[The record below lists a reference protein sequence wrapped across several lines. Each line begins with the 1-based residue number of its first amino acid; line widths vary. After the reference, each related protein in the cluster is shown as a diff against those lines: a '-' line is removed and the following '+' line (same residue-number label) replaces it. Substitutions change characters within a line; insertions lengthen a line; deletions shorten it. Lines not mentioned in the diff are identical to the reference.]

1 MNNVSCSVNNNPL
14 AQLNNKFTND
24 SQLNNNTT
32 NIRPNA
38 QRFTSSSSLQSHE
51 MVFKTNQNVLSDK
64 SKNSINHFVNSNP
77 SQFNLPSPNST
88 TSLQMGID
96 KRPMMLRQSSAL
108 ANSAI
113 VNNSN
118 NHLHPTF
125 SPVNDS
131 SLLSSPSSNSLH
143 LLSHTQQQQQNL
155 NDWSTEFNYKNSMNQ
170 SNVSMV
176 SINQQQQGPQSMH
189 IPHFYNNIHSTQSN
203 NIIRSNQSL
212 YHPSQSHI
220 FTNQQQ
226 QQQQQQTSDQFADT
240 NWDEKFNDL
249 EKEVSEVLNLNDNYD
264 KIKEEIEIDD
274 PIQEQQDELDKTKD
288 NNLDN
293 EIVIDNNYQAEFQE
307 VWDSIHHDAE
317 DIMPNANS
325 NDYIRGQT
333 FFNTRT
339 ELGNIKYD
347 FENSKN
353 EYLNNPNAY
362 EIGCI
367 LMENGA
373 KLSEAAMAFEAA
385 VQENPRHVQ
394 AWLKLGLVQI
404 QNEKEINGI
413 SALETCLK
421 LDPKNLEAMKNLAI
435 SYINEGY
442 DSSSFTILN
451 KWIETKYPNLD
462 TSLPND
468 NMIEDDSNSS
478 SRSVNL
484 NEKITKRFLKLANQL
499 PQVDPD
505 VQLCLGLLFYAS
517 DDFDKT
523 IDCFKSALMVN
534 PNDELMWNR
543 LGAALANSD
552 RSEESIK
559 AYHRALQLKPSF
571 VRARYNLAVS
581 SMNIN
586 CYKEAAEHLL
596 ASLSMHEVEG
606 LSSSQRKHAYDSFNN
621 DNILETLKRA
631 FVAMDRQD
639 LLEKVQ
645 PGMDLNQFRNE
656 FSF

>member
-1 MNNVSCSVNNNPL
+1 MNNVSCSVNSNPL
-14 AQLNNKFTND
+14 AQLNNEFVND
-24 SQLNNNTT
+24 SQINST

-38 QRFTSSSSLQSHE
+38 RHFTSSSSLQSHE
-51 MVFKTNQNVLSDK
+51 MAFKSNQNVLTDK
-64 SKNSINHFVNSNP
+64 GKNSINNFVNSNP
-77 SQFNLPSPNST
+77 SQFNLPSPNSS
-88 TSLQMGID
+88 TSLQMGLD
-96 KRPMMLRQSSAL
+96 KRPMMMRQSSAM
-108 ANSAI
+108 S
-113 VNNSN
+113 NSN
-118 NHLHPTF
+118 LISKNTNNHFHTAL
-125 SPVNDS
+125 SPANDS

-143 LLSHTQQQQQNL
+143 LLSQNPQ
-155 NDWSTEFNYKNSMNQ
+155 NNNITDWSNEFNYKNSMNQ
-170 SNVSMV
+170 SNVSMI
-176 SINQQQQGPQSMH
+176 SMNQQQKQQQGPQSMH
-189 IPHFYNNIHSTQSN
+189 IPHFYNNIHSAQSN
-203 NIIRSNQSL
+203 NIIRSNQTL
-212 YHPSQSHI
+212 YHPSMSQSYVSN
-220 FTNQQQ
+220 NQPFQNQ
-226 QQQQQQTSDQFADT
+226 MQAKPEQFVDT
-240 NWDEKFNDL
+240 DWDAKFNDL
-249 EKEVSEVLNLNDNYD
+249 EKEVSEVLNLNDN
-264 KIKEEIEIDD
+264 KIKEEIEIDED
-274 PIQEQQDELDKTKD
+274 KEQIDDIKDEG
-288 NNLDN
+288 N
-293 EIVIDNNYQAEFQE
+293 EIVIDNNYQAEFQD

-317 DIMPNANS
+317 DIMPNGN
-325 NDYIRGQT
+325 NTDYLRGQT
-333 FFNTRT
+333 FFNSRT

-347 FENSKN
+347 FDNSKN
-353 EYLNNPNAY
+353 DYLNNPNAY

-421 LDPKNLEAMKNLAI
+421 LDPQNLEAMKNLAI

-462 TSLPND
+462 TSLPID
-468 NMIEDDSNSS
+468 NMVEDEFSTSN
-478 SRSVNL
+478 SVNL

-523 IDCFKSALMVN
+523 IDCFKTALKVN

-543 LGAALANSD
+543 LGAALANSN

-606 LSSSQRKHAYDSFNN
+606 LSSLQKKGAYDSVNN

-631 FVAMDRQD
+631 FIAMDRQD
-639 LLEKVQ
+639 LLEKVK
-645 PGMDLNQFRNE
+645 PGMDLIQFRSE
-656 FSF
+656 FNF